1 MSDVSNCWWIS
12 GSSPSTKALCY
23 FAPVGS
29 STLEELS
36 CLRASFFF
44 FNFEFP
50 LKLLDF
56 IAQCLWQRE
65 EKLKVVICNDKMLL
79 SGSGMERG
87 KWHGEGERRE
97 VLLNLIRL
105 ASLQCSPHPLS
116 VVRAPSSL
124 LSSASLQ
131 CNPPSLLWYTI
142 ITFVIKKAPASTSS
156 PDRLGQMWLISNPPS
171 AVFTEQ
177 EKSGKSL
184 PKYLYLSSS
193 VHCQCTLLQKI
204 ENSSFDFT
212 SIYLRSFI
220 VSNSQKWK

>member
-1 MSDVSNCWWIS
+1 MGDVSHCWWIS

-79 SGSGMERG
+79 SGSGVEILERG

-105 ASLQCSPHPLS
+105 ASLQCSPHPLCGAYTVITFVIS
-116 VVRAPSSL
+116 FTSMQPTLSLVVCTL
-124 LSSASLQ
+124 
-131 CNPPSLLWYTI
+131 YTI
-142 ITFVIKKAPASTSS
+142 ITFVIKKHQHHHRRQI
-156 PDRLGQMWLISNPPS
+156 DLVKCG
-171 AVFTEQ
+171 
-177 EKSGKSL
+177 
-184 PKYLYLSSS
+184 
-193 VHCQCTLLQKI
+193 
-204 ENSSFDFT
+204 
-212 SIYLRSFI
+212 
-220 VSNSQKWK
+220 